1 MSASCKTASMTVSQ
15 QGFIF
20 THFFLFLGSS
30 PSVLLAARDHPYP
43 RQQEAKHSLFHRG
56 VDVCDANRTP
66 KTPTNPTCSW
76 HKSATLEKR
85 KTGVSSDISGL
96 FLFRGV
102 MALSASA
109 VC

>member
-1 MSASCKTASMTVSQ
+1 MSVMPTGLQK
-15 QGFIF
+15 
-20 THFFLFLGSS
+20 
-30 PSVLLAARDHPYP
+30 
-43 RQQEAKHSLFHRG
+43 
-56 VDVCDANRTP
+56 N
-66 KTPTNPTCSW
+66 PTNPTCSW

-96 FLFRGV
+96 FLFRGM